1 MAPSVPETMSRRG
14 RRLPRGQVQCY
25 AVSAR
30 DVARGDMETRL
41 TQEEE
46 SCMRSDAVKRGVERA
61 PHRSLLRALGYT
73 QWELEQPFVGVVN
86 SYSEVI
92 PGHVHLRQIADAVKA
107 GVRAGGGTP
116 FEVGTIGVCDGIA
129 MNHAGMK
136 YSLASRELVADSVE
150 TVVQAHA
157 FDALVLIPNC
167 DKIVPGMLMAAA
179 RINIPTIV
187 VSGGPMLVG
196 RWRGQVADLNS
207 VFMGVGSVIA
217 GKMTEDELLE
227 LEGMACPGCGSCSGM
242 FTANTMNCLTEA
254 LGLGLPGH
262 GTIPAVEARR
272 LRLAKDAGRQV
283 MSLLQRDIK
292 PLDILTPRAFRNAF
306 AVDMALG
313 GSTNTVLHM
322 LAVAHEAG
330 IDYSLADLNEVSAR
344 TPHLCRMSPVAGGHH
359 IQDLDCAGG
368 IQGVMQDLAQAGHLD
383 AEAITVTGKTVGE
396 NLTSAAVLDR
406 EVIRSPDEP
415 YSASGGLAILF
426 GNLAPDGAVIKTAA
440 VPADKHVYSGPARV
454 FDSED
459 AATEAILA
467 RGFRKGDVIVIRY
480 EGPKGGPGMR
490 EMLTATSALSGMGMD
505 GEVALLTDGR
515 FSGATRG
522 IAIGHVSPEAAAGGA
537 IAAIRDGDVIRID
550 IGGRRLDLQ
559 VSEPEI
565 RHRLAAL
572 PAWQCPVESGY
583 LRRYAQL
590 VTSANTGAV
599 LAE

>member
-1 MAPSVPETMSRRG
+1 MK
-14 RRLPRGQVQCY
+14 
-25 AVSAR
+25 
-30 DVARGDMETRL
+30 
-41 TQEEE
+41 
-46 SCMRSDAVKRGVERA
+46 SDAVKKGVERA
-61 PHRSLLRALGYT
+61 PHRSLLRALGNT

-86 SYSEVI
+86 SYSEII

-107 GVRAGGGTP
+107 GIRGGGGTP

-150 TVVQAHA
+150 AVIEAHA
-157 FDALVLIPNC
+157 FDAMVLIPNC
-167 DKIVPGMLMAAA
+167 DKIIPGMLMAAA
-179 RINIPTIV
+179 RVNIPTIV

-196 RWRGQVADLNS
+196 HWRGQEADLNS

-217 GKMTEDELLE
+217 GTMTEEELVE
-227 LEGMACPGCGSCSGM
+227 LEGAACPGCGSCSGM

-272 LRLAKDAGRQV
+272 IRLAKNAGRQV
-283 MSLLQRDIK
+283 MTLLERDIK
-292 PLDILTPRAFRNAF
+292 PSDILTAQAFGNAF

-322 LAVAHEAG
+322 IAIAHEAG
-330 IDYSLADLNEVSAR
+330 IDFPLSELNEVSAR

-359 IQDLDCAGG
+359 IEDLDRAGG
-368 IQGVMQDLAQAGHLD
+368 IRAVMKNLAGAGLLD
-383 AEAITVTGKTVGE
+383 VDAITVTGKTVQE
-396 NLTSAAVLDR
+396 NLASVSVLNP
-406 EVIRSPDEP
+406 EVIRSPEDP
-415 YSASGGLAILF
+415 YSTSGGLAILF
-426 GNLAPDGAVIKTAA
+426 GNLALDGAVIKTAA
-440 VPADKHVYSGPARV
+440 VPEDKRVYSGPARV
-454 FDSED
+454 FGSED

-467 RGFRKGDVIVIRY
+467 RDFVKGDVIVIRY

-522 IAIGHVSPEAAAGGA
+522 IAIGHISPEAAAGGA
-537 IAAIRDGDVIRID
+537 IAAIRDGDTIRID
-550 IGGRRLDLQ
+550 IPDRKLELEVAPDEIQRRL
-559 VSEPEI
+559 S
-565 RHRLAAL
+565 AL
-572 PAWQCPVESGY
+572 PVWKCPVDRGY

-599 LAE
+599 FAE

>member
-1 MAPSVPETMSRRG
+1 
-14 RRLPRGQVQCY
+14 
-25 AVSAR
+25 
-30 DVARGDMETRL
+30 
-41 TQEEE
+41 
-46 SCMRSDAVKRGVERA
+46 MRSDAIKAGVERA

-73 QWELEQPFVGVVN
+73 QWEFEQPFVGIVN

-92 PGHVHLRQIADAVKA
+92 PGHVHLRTIADAVKA

-150 TVVQAHA
+150 AVVEAHA
-157 FDALVLIPNC
+157 FDAVVLIPNC
-167 DKIVPGMLMAAA
+167 DKIIPGMLMAAA

-196 RWRGQVADLNS
+196 HWRGEVADLNS

-217 GKMTEDELLE
+217 GTMNEAELRE
-227 LEGMACPGCGSCSGM
+227 LEEVACPGCGSCSGM

-272 LRLAKDAGRQV
+272 IRLAKDAGRQV
-283 MSLLQRDIK
+283 MSLLRQNIR
-292 PLDILTPRAFRNAF
+292 PADILTDAAFRNAF
-306 AVDMALG
+306 VVDMALG

-322 LAVAHEAG
+322 IAIAHEAG
-330 IDYSLADLNEVSAR
+330 IEVPLSELNEISAN

-359 IQDLDCAGG
+359 IQDLDRAGG
-368 IQGVMQDLAQAGHLD
+368 IQAVMRELVDRQLLD
-383 AEAITVTGKTVGE
+383 PSVLSVTGQTLGDNVSGA
-396 NLTSAAVLDR
+396 SVMDR
-406 EVIRSPDEP
+406 DVIRSPEAP

-426 GNLAPDGAVIKTAA
+426 GNLAPLGAVVKTAA
-440 VPADKHVYSGPARV
+440 VPADKQVYSGPARV

-459 AATEAILA
+459 AATAAILNRRFA
-467 RGFRKGDVIVIRY
+467 EGDVIVVRY

-490 EMLTATSALSGMGMD
+490 EMLTPTAALSGMGMD

-522 IAIGHVSPEAAAGGA
+522 IAIGHISPEAAARGA
-537 IAAIRDGDVIRID
+537 IAAVRDGDTIRID
-550 IGGRRLDLQ
+550 ITSRRLDLQ
-559 VSEPEI
+559 VPVKEI
-565 RHRLAAL
+565 EQRLAAL
-572 PAWQCPVESGY
+572 PSWECPVDRGY
-583 LRRYAQL
+583 LRRYSQL

-599 LAE
+599 FAE